1 MDILD
6 ERELSR
12 GVFSFCA
19 KCKTLVKIEGIKA
32 TPDNEVLRALMRP
45 GTLFKTP
52 RCERCSPPE
61 TLKNVRATVHRIQL
75 NPDALN

>member
-6 ERELSR
+6 ESELSR
-12 GVFSFCA
+12 GVFSFCT

-32 TPDNEVLRALMRP
+32 TPDNKVLRALMCP

-52 RCERCSPPE
+52 RCERCSLPE
-61 TLKNVRATVHRIQL
+61 TLKNVQATVHRI
-75 NPDALN
+75 NPSPTALN